1 MSLLTVIV
9 DAALILVTRY
19 VPESGNAMMG
29 DTDNVLPLWNWH
41 AGRREDD
48 NDDDD
53 NYLLSG
59 SLHQA
64 PD

>member
-29 DTDNVLPLWNWH
+29 DTDNVLPL
-41 AGRREDD
+41 
-48 NDDDD
+48 
-53 NYLLSG
+53 
-59 SLHQA
+59 
-64 PD
+64 